1 MKKIVTDINNQKKKN
16 EEKETNEQV
25 TDENKEH
32 GK

>member
-1 MKKIVTDINNQKKKN
+1 MKKIVTDINNQKKN